1 MSDVQLKYYNRKDN
15 NERRNR
21 LLIEKIPF
29 VANKSDH
36 LSVSESFH
44 LREIQ
49 IGC

>member
-29 VANKSDH
+29 VANKSGH
-36 LSVSESFH
+36 LSVSASFH